1 MLRKKIFT
9 SLFILLSLFSCAEFS
24 FLQSIDSSV
33 KDAEIIS
40 SSDIAVVT
48 RAESTCSQKQFSSE
62 ISELTKQT
70 ALATS
75 KKSAA
80 VIFLLFIKQSLQ
92 NLSQAVNSKDY
103 EVQKSDD
110 ISSNKYIHTVM
121 NLQSVF

>member
-48 RAESTCSQKQFSSE
+48 RAESTCGQKQFSSE